1 MKLFFGGSLMFNVGD
16 RIVYPMHGAGVIM
29 GIEEKDLS
37 GDPEPY
43 YIIKLT
49 SGEMKVMIPV
59 SNGELVGLR
68 EVINQDEVNKVLE
81 VLKEKDWK
89 MSQNWNRRYRA
100 NLEKIRTGCIFN
112 VAEVVSAL
120 ALRDKEKGL
129 STGEKKMLENAK
141 QILCSELALAQ
152 NIDEHRVEEMIEGF
166 LN

>member
-1 MKLFFGGSLMFNVGD
+1 MFNVGD

-29 GIEEKDLS
+29 GIEEKNLS
-37 GDPEPY
+37 GNPEPY

-81 VLKEKDWK
+81 VLKEEDWK

-100 NLEKIRTGCIFN
+100 NLEKIKTGCIYS

-120 ALRDKEKGL
+120 ARRDKEKGL

-152 NIDEHRVEEMIEGF
+152 NINEHQVEEMIEGF

>member
-1 MKLFFGGSLMFNVGD
+1 MFNVGD